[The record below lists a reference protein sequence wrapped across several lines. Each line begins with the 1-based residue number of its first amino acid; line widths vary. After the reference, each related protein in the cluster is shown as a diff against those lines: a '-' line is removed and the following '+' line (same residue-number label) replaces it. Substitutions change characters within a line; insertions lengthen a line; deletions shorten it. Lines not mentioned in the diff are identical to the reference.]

1 MLEIIARS
9 VTLAGGVPIPADV
22 RVFPAR
28 RAPVIVE
35 RQGPGLF
42 SRLATAAHAA
52 WSGARS
58 GARRAWI
65 DAACDAPAQ

>member
-9 VTLAGGVPIPADV
+9 VTQAGGVPIAADV

-28 RAPVIVE
+28 PSPVTVE
-35 RQGPGLF
+35 RQRVGLF
-42 SRLATAAHAA
+42 SRLATATHAA

-65 DAACDAPAQ
+65 DAACDAPAH

>member
-9 VTLAGGVPIPADV
+9 VTQAGGVPIAADV
-22 RVFPAR
+22 RIFPAR
-28 RAPVIVE
+28 RSPVAVE
-35 RQGPGLF
+35 RQRVGLF
-42 SRLATAAHAA
+42 SRLATATRAA

-65 DAACDAPAQ
+65 DAACDAPAH